1 MLCPCDNITGYL
13 NGLQYLQNPV
23 YLVYPGKFKLKLWCS
38 VLVTTSLVT
47 LMVSSI
53 SLGYLPGLP
62 PEHFS
67 LLSLSLMLSHCSLHL
82 RPPCSYAILALTLS
96 LLLHYPCS
104 YAILALTPSLL
115 LGHPCSNAILALR
128 PSLLLPHL
136 CSYAILALTPSLLL
150 RHPCSYAI
158 LALTPSL
165 LLRHPRSYAILA
177 LTPSSLLQHPCS
189 HAILALTTSL
199 LFDILAPN
207 PHFLSSHLF
216 SLLSLP
222 TCSVSFLFLICLR
235 QLPLIN
241 LNNLWSLSRCL
252 SCGYIIDP
260 YIVDLSLR

>member
-23 YLVYPGKFKLKLWCS
+23 SLVYPGKFKLKLWCS

-115 LGHPCSNAILALR
+115 LGHPCSKAILALR

-136 CSYAILALTPSLLL
+136 CSLTSLLL
-150 RHPCSYAI
+150 THIFFQVIFSPFYLCPHALFHSY
-158 LALTPSL
+158 SL
-165 LLRHPRSYAILA
+165 SA
-177 LTPSSLLQHPCS
+177 CVN
-189 HAILALTTSL
+189 
-199 LFDILAPN
+199 F
-207 PHFLSSHLF
+207 
-216 SLLSLP
+216 LLSTSTTYGVYQDACP
-222 TCSVSFLFLICLR
+222 VVI
-235 QLPLIN
+235 
-241 LNNLWSLSRCL
+241 
-252 SCGYIIDP
+252 
-260 YIVDLSLR
+260 

>member
-13 NGLQYLQNPV
+13 NGLQYLFRLLAGIASGTFLFALSPSHA
-23 YLVYPGKFKLKLWCS
+23 L
-38 VLVTTSLVT
+38 
-47 LMVSSI
+47 
-53 SLGYLPGLP
+53 
-62 PEHFS
+62 S
-67 LLSLSLMLSHCSLHL
+67 LLSPSS
-82 RPPCSYAILALTLS
+82 PS
-96 LLLHYPCS
+96 LLLRYPCS
-104 YAILALTPSLL
+104 YT
-115 LGHPCSNAILALR
+115 
-128 PSLLLPHL
+128 
-136 CSYAILALTPSLLL
+136 ILALTPSLLL

-158 LALTPSL
+158 LALTLSL
-165 LLRHPRSYAILA
+165 LLRHPCSYAILA

>member
-13 NGLQYLQNPV
+13 NGLQYLFR
-23 YLVYPGKFKLKLWCS
+23 LLAGIASGTFLFA
-38 VLVTTSLVT
+38 
-47 LMVSSI
+47 
-53 SLGYLPGLP
+53 LPLS
-62 PEHFS
+62 HALS
-67 LLSLSLMLSHCSLHL
+67 LLSPSSPSLLL
-82 RPPCSYAILALTLS
+82 RYPCSYTILALTLS
-96 LLLHYPCS
+96 LLL
-104 YAILALTPSLL
+104 
-115 LGHPCSNAILALR
+115 
-128 PSLLLPHL
+128 
-136 CSYAILALTPSLLL
+136 
-150 RHPCSYAI
+150 RHPC
-158 LALTPSL
+158 
-165 LLRHPRSYAILA
+165 SYAILA

-260 YIVDLSLR
+260 YIVDLSSR

>member
-1 MLCPCDNITGYL
+1 
-13 NGLQYLQNPV
+13 
-23 YLVYPGKFKLKLWCS
+23 
-38 VLVTTSLVT
+38 
-47 LMVSSI
+47 MVSSI

-96 LLLHYPCS
+96 LLL
-104 YAILALTPSLL
+104 
-115 LGHPCSNAILALR
+115 
-128 PSLLLPHL
+128 
-136 CSYAILALTPSLLL
+136 
-150 RHPCSYAI
+150 RHPC
-158 LALTPSL
+158 
-165 LLRHPRSYAILA
+165 SYAILA

>member
-1 MLCPCDNITGYL
+1 
-13 NGLQYLQNPV
+13 
-23 YLVYPGKFKLKLWCS
+23 
-38 VLVTTSLVT
+38 
-47 LMVSSI
+47 MVSSI

-158 LALTPSL
+158 LALTPS
-165 LLRHPRSYAILA
+165 
-177 LTPSSLLQHPCS
+177 SLLQHPCS